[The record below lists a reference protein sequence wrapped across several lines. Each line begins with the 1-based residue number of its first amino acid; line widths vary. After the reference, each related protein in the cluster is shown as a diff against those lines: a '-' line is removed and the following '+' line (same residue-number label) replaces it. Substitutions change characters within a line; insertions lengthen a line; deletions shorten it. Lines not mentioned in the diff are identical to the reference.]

1 MAGLLPPQVCA
12 RATGGAATAGRTC
25 SRARTR
31 ASSARLQRG
40 AVPPPQFM
48 AAPSTTPTAVA
59 EAEGGGTLKKTSLAS
74 ATSRLRTPEGAAGAR
89 ARARARPTVAVA
101 GRRRRIGAG
110 ADRPLRMIAGT
121 GAEPMGCVSCA
132 PRGLLADGAGS
143 SGCSSETR
151 MGMDAVDSISHGDG
165 ARRSCTVVPLIIG
178 TYCGGYAVCASPW
191 ACENVIASHRVW
203 GWQAGIYIEGI
214 GGPTPVVYQFCRG
227 GGARGHWHRLEC

>member
-1 MAGLLPPQVCA
+1 MAVVATAAARAAHTVRAHMAGLLPPQVCA

-121 GAEPMGCVSCA
+121 GAEPLGCVSCA

-143 SGCSSETR
+143 SGWTSETR

-178 TYCGGYAVCASPW
+178 TYFGVGMLCVRRRG
-191 ACENVIASHRVW
+191 RVKM
-203 GWQAGIYIEGI
+203 
-214 GGPTPVVYQFCRG
+214 
-227 GGARGHWHRLEC
+227 

>member
-1 MAGLLPPQVCA
+1 VGRITSHRRRHIRTFSAASQVVAAMAVVATAAARAAHTVRAHMAGLLPPQVCA

-59 EAEGGGTLKKTSLAS
+59 EAEAVVGTVRTTSLAS

-101 GRRRRIGAG
+101 GRRLRIGAG

-121 GAEPMGCVSCA
+121 GAEPLGCVSCA

-143 SGCSSETR
+143 SG
-151 MGMDAVDSISHGDG
+151 
-165 ARRSCTVVPLIIG
+165 
-178 TYCGGYAVCASPW
+178 
-191 ACENVIASHRVW
+191 
-203 GWQAGIYIEGI
+203 
-214 GGPTPVVYQFCRG
+214 
-227 GGARGHWHRLEC
+227 